1 MKKRTKGEIVL
12 SVFLIALALL
22 YIVPFVMMILGSFKS
37 QAEASAFAV
46 RMAVF
51 ELFTC
56 IRKWEYIVW
65 ICQQPYY
72 NCSGDDTFSVLWG
85 SSRNCNIQKEYKGN

>member
-37 QAEASAFAV
+37 QA
-46 RMAVF
+46 
-51 ELFTC
+51 
-56 IRKWEYIVW
+56 
-65 ICQQPYY
+65 
-72 NCSGDDTFSVLWG
+72 
-85 SSRNCNIQKEYKGN
+85 